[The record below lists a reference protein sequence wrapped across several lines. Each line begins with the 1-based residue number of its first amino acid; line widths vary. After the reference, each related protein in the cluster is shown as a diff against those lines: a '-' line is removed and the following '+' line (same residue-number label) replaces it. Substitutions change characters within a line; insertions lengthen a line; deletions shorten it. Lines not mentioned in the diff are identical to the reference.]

1 VLKLIRFLV
10 TIFINTF
17 YKVEIIGIE
26 NVPEKGPAILCANH
40 KGILDMFF
48 IGYRLKRL
56 VRYMAKQELF
66 KNFFLSLI
74 IRYLGAFPVKRGV
87 GDVKAVK
94 TALDLLKKGH
104 IVGIFPEGTRTRGK
118 RPGEIKVKPGSAL
131 LTIKSGVPIIPVAI
145 EGTYKP
151 FSRVKVIFGR
161 PFSLDVDKNKKYT
174 VKEMTTISQDI
185 MKRVYSLMEA
195 N

>member
-66 KNFFLSLI
+66 KNFFL
-74 IRYLGAFPVKRGV
+74 
-87 GDVKAVK
+87 
-94 TALDLLKKGH
+94 
-104 IVGIFPEGTRTRGK
+104 
-118 RPGEIKVKPGSAL
+118 
-131 LTIKSGVPIIPVAI
+131 
-145 EGTYKP
+145 
-151 FSRVKVIFGR
+151 
-161 PFSLDVDKNKKYT
+161 
-174 VKEMTTISQDI
+174 
-185 MKRVYSLMEA
+185 
-195 N
+195 